1 MEKIQITSPGIKK
14 NLENY
19 DYRQA
24 IAEFIWNGFDAGAS
38 CVMLETETDHRG
50 TISAVRIIDNGV
62 GINKDTLDLKF
73 KPFSRYESNDSNNKK
88 KNSFT
93 HGKNGVGRL
102 TFFTFAK
109 EAVWETVYK
118 ANEVTYKYGIKIES
132 KSLDNYS
139 VLSSPVK
146 TTKKIGTTVSFT
158 NINRIYPHALKE
170 NITNFLIKE
179 FAWFLELNSSKKY
192 SILINNAPLNYS
204 SLIGERDELKDI
216 DPNFKAYYIRW
227 NQKFNNESSK
237 YYLIDTKGKAYCSET
252 TGFNNKGDGFFHSV
266 FITSSL
272 FENLQG
278 IAPHGLN
285 REDAQSYKKLLDGVK
300 IFLQR
305 KQKEYLK
312 VHIGQ
317 LVKDFEKDEVFP
329 KVGKNEWDMLRG
341 TDLRNLVGELYQVEP
356 KIFLDLSLEQKKIF
370 VRFLNL
376 IMNSDERDN
385 LLNVIKD
392 VVDLESIE
400 LEQLSGILKNS
411 KLSNII
417 KTINLIEDRY
427 KAIEELRDLV
437 FREDLKANERD
448 HIQKFIEGHYWIFG
462 EKYHLV
468 TAAEP
473 KFEEALRR
481 YVYHLDGEIKD
492 FSISHVNKNREM
504 DIFMV
509 RQLPEDGSVS
519 NIVIELKHPK
529 IKLGEKELSQVKK
542 YMSVIRNQ
550 AEFNASNMFWS
561 FYLVGNRFD
570 DYIKAEMGSTK
581 SNGEKSVVHSFEN
594 LKIYVKTWSEVFI
607 EFKLRHDFL
616 LEKLQLERTK
626 LVAKRGSADEV
637 IQDLSNNTAVQSP
650 QIMIPETV

>member
-38 CVMLETETDHRG
+38 RVMLETETDHG
-50 TISAVRIIDNGV
+50 GNISAVRIIDNGV
-62 GINKDTLDLKF
+62 GIDKGTLDLKF
-73 KPFSRYESNDSNNKK
+73 KPFSRYESNASDNKK
-88 KNSFT
+88 KNPFT

-102 TFFTFAK
+102 TFFTFAE

-139 VLSSPVK
+139 VLSSPVE
-146 TTKKIGTTVSFT
+146 TTERTGTTVSFT
-158 NINRIYPHALKE
+158 TINWLYFYPLEE
-170 NITNFLIKE
+170 NLTNFLIKE

-227 NQKFNNESSK
+227 NQKFNDEFSK
-237 YYLIDTKGKAYCSET
+237 YYLIDTKGKAYCSKT
-252 TGFNNKGDGFFHSV
+252 TGLNNKGDGFFHSV